1 MTKTIAVVQRKGGV
15 GKTTIAAHLAAGLA
29 ARGETVV
36 IIDTDPQ
43 GDAARVL
50 DMQPEDG
57 LFNWLTGDRKNT
69 SALDFIHPVSPEVYS
84 TMDSPSRGSLYLL
97 PSSSR
102 TFAIPMLVQ
111 SPMALSERIAAEL
124 APHVNRIIIDSAPT
138 LSMFDASVYMAG
150 DAFLYVTECEALSAS
165 GLRDGL
171 AQLAQYGNHR
181 QAFGLG
187 LPSGVLG
194 IVPNKMRPGTRNH
207 RANIAMMAEE
217 HGGLVWKP
225 ISQRT
230 LWSESQNMG
239 RLIWAY
245 APGSVEANE
254 ADEVVNQAQEVL
266 NVV

>member
-1 MTKTIAVVQRKGGV
+1 MKIAVVQRKGGV

-29 ARGETVV
+29 ARGDNVL

-50 DMQPEDG
+50 DMQPEDC
-57 LFNWLTGDRKNT
+57 LFDWLTSDPKKT
-69 SALDFIHPVSPEVYS
+69 SAAEFIRPVSPDAYS
-84 TMDSPSRGSLYLL
+84 NTDAPSRGHLYLM
-97 PSSSR
+97 PSASR

-124 APHVNRIIIDSAPT
+124 DEVFNVIIIDTAPT

-150 DAFLYVTECEALSAS
+150 DAFLYVTECEALSSA

-171 AQLAQYGNHR
+171 AQLKQYGNHR
-181 QAFGLG
+181 QTFGIG
-187 LPSGVLG
+187 LPSGVMG

-217 HGGLVWKP
+217 HPGLVWKP

-230 LWSESQNMG
+230 LWSEAQNMG

-245 APGSVEANE
+245 APGSTEANE
-254 ADEVVNQAQEVL
+254 ADELVNQAEAVL
-266 NVV
+266 NVQ